1 MRGFPRPRVEE
12 QKFNVVAIQSLSR
25 VQLFLT
31 PWTPVFF
38 VLLCSSLFFFVLH
51 LLDFAQI
58 HVH

>member
-1 MRGFPRPRVEE
+1 MRGFPRPRIEE

-25 VQLFLT
+25 IQLFLT

-38 VLLCSSLFFFVLH
+38 VLH
-51 LLDFAQI
+51 LPDFAQI